1 MELQITLL
9 IASSMLL
16 GYLVKG
22 RWGQN
27 NKPIWTDQI
36 TGLPNRADFERSVE
50 IGLRSSRNIGLI
62 IIDLDDFKS
71 INDHQGHLAGDR
83 LLRQAA
89 EILRDATGDLGTIFR
104 WGGDEFVLLLPDATD
119 TLDSICHS
127 IEQRFQ
133 AAGLELSCSTGST
146 YQQTN
151 DTAITLFE
159 RADQNLYSN
168 KS

>member
-16 GYLVKG
+16 GYMVKS
-22 RWGQN
+22 RWGLN
-27 NKPIWTDQI
+27 NKPLWVDQI

-71 INDHQGHLAGDR
+71 VNDHQGHLAGDR

-89 EILRDATGDLGTIFR
+89 EILLNATCDTGTLFR
-104 WGGDEFVLLLPDATD
+104 WGGDEFVLLIPAASD
-119 TLDSICHS
+119 TLDATCIS
-127 IEQRFQ
+127 IEQQFQ
-133 AAGLELSCSTGST
+133 SANLGLSCSTGST
-146 YQQTN
+146 WQQAN